1 MDRAGAVEFNT
12 VLPELPQFGN
22 FRSDAAVWKS
32 VPERHAPKNP
42 GFAAHHTG
50 APDKILALLED
61 ARFCCHRAQH
71 DAIDAAMSKMSISL
85 DNLTSKLGF
94 DAVLAAYP
102 EFREFFS
109 DFMVARD
116 KIAKS
121 RETREDRV
129 AIYETLTAVD
139 LPNLTE
145 RFGRLVAAKPIAKRA
160 ALKMKLGGLNGLLIL
175 LLALAGAI
183 FAGLA
188 VDWSKYGFGPEAEVR
203 GSEKD

>member
-1 MDRAGAVEFNT
+1 
-12 VLPELPQFGN
+12 
-22 FRSDAAVWKS
+22 
-32 VPERHAPKNP
+32 
-42 GFAAHHTG
+42 
-50 APDKILALLED
+50 
-61 ARFCCHRAQH
+61 
-71 DAIDAAMSKMSISL
+71 MSKMSISL